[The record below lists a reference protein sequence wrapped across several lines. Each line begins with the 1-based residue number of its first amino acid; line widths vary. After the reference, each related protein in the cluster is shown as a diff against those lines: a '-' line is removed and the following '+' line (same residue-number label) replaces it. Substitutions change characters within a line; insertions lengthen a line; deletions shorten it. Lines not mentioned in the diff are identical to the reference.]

1 MATFYIPA
9 AMRKLTGGA
18 TTASAPGET
27 LAEAIDVLDAAYP
40 GLKERMLQ
48 DGRLR
53 PGLAVFVDGEIPAAG
68 LKARLKPD
76 SEVHFAPAI
85 AGGCETEVA

>member
-18 TTASAPGET
+18 TTASVPGET
-27 LAEAIDVLDAAYP
+27 LAEALDALDAAHP

-48 DGRLR
+48 DGKLR
-53 PGLAVFVDGEIPAAG
+53 PGMAVFVDGEIASAG
-68 LKARLKPD
+68 LRARLKPD

-85 AGGCETEVA
+85 AGG